1 MKIISIDLA
10 ETWGIKDPETGEE
23 YEWETD
29 EESPALFSSSLITA
43 VFPHECPED
52 TTFTN
57 DEEFTDKWVAF
68 YEENQ
73 TRIDED
79 GDEELVFAE
88 EIIEAFDSPHFA
100 LELTTHGMACGP
112 VSFTIYL
119 ILEEKYASQLD
130 SLFLKN
136 TD

>member
-1 MKIISIDLA
+1 M
-10 ETWGIKDPETGEE
+10 
-23 YEWETD
+23 
-29 EESPALFSSSLITA
+29 TA
-43 VFPHECPED
+43 VFPHEFPED
-52 TTFTN
+52 TTFTT

-73 TRIDED
+73 IRIDED

-88 EIIEAFDSPHFA
+88 EIIETFDSPHFA
-100 LELTTHGMACGP
+100 LALTTHGMACGP
-112 VSFTIYL
+112 GSFTIYM

-130 SLFLKN
+130 CLFLKN

>member
-1 MKIISIDLA
+1 MKIISIDLSK
-10 ETWGIKDPETGEE
+10 TWGIKNPETGEE
-23 YEWETD
+23 YEWEND
-29 EESPALFSSSLITA
+29 EESPSLFSSSLITA
-43 VFPHECPED
+43 VFPHEFPED

-57 DEEFTDKWVAF
+57 DRDFTAKWIAF
-68 YEENQ
+68 YEKNQ
-73 TRIDED
+73 IRIDED

-88 EIIEAFDSPHFA
+88 DLIEEFDSPHFA
-100 LELTTHGMACGP
+100 LELTTYAMACGP

-119 ILEEKYASQLD
+119 ILEEKYEKQLD